1 MLNRFAVILSHSLVI
16 LSGAKNLRGSFAQDK
31 LREGSR
37 KFVGGVLARK
47 NNCRDSSPAKSG
59 GLRMTDSN

>member
-1 MLNRFAVILSHSLVI
+1 MLNPFAVILSHWPVI
-16 LSGAKNLRGSFAQDK
+16 LSEAKNLRGPFAQDK

-47 NNCRDSSPAKSG
+47 NNCGDSSPAKSG
-59 GLRMTDSN
+59 GLRMTNSN